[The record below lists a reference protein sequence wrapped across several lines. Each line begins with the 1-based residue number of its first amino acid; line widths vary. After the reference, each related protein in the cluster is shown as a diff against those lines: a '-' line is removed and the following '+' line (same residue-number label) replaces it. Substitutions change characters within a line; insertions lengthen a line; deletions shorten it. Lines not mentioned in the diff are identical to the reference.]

1 MNLGFLSFLIISII
15 GFVVLILEGSEEMD
29 RKKKVLIVSM
39 ISSIAGIILVLV
51 TYILGYA
58 SATLNTL
65 YLLLFFSILGTLS
78 LYKYRKTT
86 SGSLNTGAQ

>member
-65 YLLLFFSILGTLS
+65 YLLLFFAILGMLS
-78 LYKYRKTT
+78 LFKYRKTT